1 MCSDYEPDM
10 PEIKVEPY
18 WNVKVF
24 NTWQANIA
32 AAIKVEPYW
41 NVKSKSTLGYTITFQ
56 LKQNHI
62 GM

>member
-1 MCSDYEPDM
+1 MCSDQEPDM

-24 NTWQANIA
+24 NTWQANMA

-41 NVKSKSTLGYTITFQ
+41 NVKSEWLP
-56 LKQNHI
+56 
-62 GM
+62 